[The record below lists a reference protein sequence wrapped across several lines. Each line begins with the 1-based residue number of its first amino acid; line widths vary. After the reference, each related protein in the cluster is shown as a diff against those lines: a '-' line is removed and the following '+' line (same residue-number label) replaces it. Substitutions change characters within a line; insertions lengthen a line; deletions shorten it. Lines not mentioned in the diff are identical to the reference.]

1 MKKSEKKIVNFEVSS
16 ENVKIASLLRKD
28 FLPIHICAVSD
39 ILPNNNNSNFPKEA
53 QEESLPS
60 WDNKPILGRFGDNIA
75 SLLKGEG
82 QDFFEHDGGELI
94 LDEELEQYYYDYSK
108 STDEK
113 IIGMVLPGTAKLVYH
128 EDDELWWT
136 ECDAIIWCH
145 YNYLQAK
152 NLLKSKKK
160 KISVEV
166 EIVKVHEDEN
176 KYEIYDKFRLL
187 GITILGDN
195 LNCGVP
201 NANLT
206 VSAFSKTENFQKQMN
221 LLTFACKNQGINVNS
236 DTKLNTNVSIATK
249 ASKFTNLN
257 EPRKL
262 KSVKELIKSFE
273 EEDIYHTNHPINP
286 DNEDCKEIGF
296 NDDENNDNKVT
307 NSKKDGEEKKSQMLT
322 YNMKQQ
328 LLDSALSEAIAKSY
342 AADNRAYGWV
352 RDFTDSEVYF
362 YLDCSSEDGTYVA
375 PYTITFTTDEDGTEK
390 VENCVIDFESKERCV
405 QTWTKMSEENEDDDD
420 SNVSNQSATEGN
432 KEVTMADDRAV
443 EAPKLGD
450 EDPEK
455 PAPHNSDDDR
465 ATPKTG
471 TYVEKKETETEE
483 TTSEDKKVTEAETCP
498 DCGKAKSECKC
509 SKETESQNKT
519 KTKEYAETECNFEA
533 KFTQLS
539 QDYVVIQKEN
549 ETLKSVNAK
558 FESDIADLISKV
570 SKFEQEAKDRHN
582 KDMYTFAMNLVNAET
597 DLTEICK
604 TTMNANIKTECEAG
618 KFANEEEVK
627 KFTIGEI
634 AMALYESRNTQKEN
648 MSKNEKNANKKEFVQ
663 DIVKTKPAMDALSKS
678 RLALEQLGEE
688 D

>member
-1 MKKSEKKIVNFEVSS
+1 
-16 ENVKIASLLRKD
+16 
-28 FLPIHICAVSD
+28 
-39 ILPNNNNSNFPKEA
+39 
-53 QEESLPS
+53 
-60 WDNKPILGRFGDNIA
+60 
-75 SLLKGEG
+75 
-82 QDFFEHDGGELI
+82 
-94 LDEELEQYYYDYSK
+94 
-108 STDEK
+108 
-113 IIGMVLPGTAKLVYH
+113 
-128 EDDELWWT
+128 
-136 ECDAIIWCH
+136 
-145 YNYLQAK
+145 
-152 NLLKSKKK
+152 
-160 KISVEV
+160 
-166 EIVKVHEDEN
+166 
-176 KYEIYDKFRLL
+176 
-187 GITILGDN
+187 
-195 LNCGVP
+195 
-201 NANLT
+201 
-206 VSAFSKTENFQKQMN
+206 
-221 LLTFACKNQGINVNS
+221 
-236 DTKLNTNVSIATK
+236 
-249 ASKFTNLN
+249 
-257 EPRKL
+257 
-262 KSVKELIKSFE
+262 
-273 EEDIYHTNHPINP
+273 
-286 DNEDCKEIGF
+286 
-296 NDDENNDNKVT
+296 
-307 NSKKDGEEKKSQMLT
+307 
-322 YNMKQQ
+322 
-328 LLDSALSEAIAKSY
+328 
-342 AADNRAYGWV
+342 
-352 RDFTDSEVYF
+352 
-362 YLDCSSEDGTYVA
+362 
-375 PYTITFTTDEDGTEK
+375 
-390 VENCVIDFESKERCV
+390 
-405 QTWTKMSEENEDDDD
+405 
-420 SNVSNQSATEGN
+420 
-432 KEVTMADDRAV
+432 MADDRAV

-519 KTKEYAETECNFEA
+519 KTEEYAETECNFEA